1 MWNALRGV
9 FGRFLP
15 QSMLH
20 RTKCSAAQALPFCLR
35 GNAISK
41 MSQSR
46 SISGP
51 VLPHELVIL
60 EPRTPRTSELLMGIA
75 SAEGTERVLFGDLI
89 AAMRNRAFGVSFL
102 LFGIPN
108 CLPMP
113 PGIPVIC
120 GIIVALVAVQM
131 VMGRD
136 QLWLP
141 SWLASR
147 SFARKDL
154 QRIVGRAD
162 PWIKW
167 VERLARPRL
176 HLFADAR
183 SRRIIGVAGMILGLA
198 LVLPIPIIGNIPLGI
213 PICILGL
220 GIVERDGAIIIG
232 GYVATVL
239 GLLVTAG
246 LGWLI
251 WQGALAVM

>member
-1 MWNALRGV
+1 
-9 FGRFLP
+9 
-15 QSMLH
+15 
-20 RTKCSAAQALPFCLR
+20 
-35 GNAISK
+35 
-41 MSQSR
+41 
-46 SISGP
+46 
-51 VLPHELVIL
+51 LPHELVIL
-60 EPRTPRTSELLMGIA
+60 EPRTPRTSELLTAIA
-75 SAEGTERVLFGDLI
+75 SAEGAERVLFGDLI

-120 GIIVALVAVQM
+120 GVIVALIAAQM

-141 SWLASR
+141 RWLALR

-154 QRIVGRAD
+154 RRIVGRAE
-162 PWIKW
+162 PWIQW
-167 VERLARPRL
+167 LERFARPRL

-183 SRRIIGVAGMILGLA
+183 SRRIIGVVGMILGLA

-220 GIVERDGAIIIG
+220 GIVERDGAIIIA